1 MTATIL
7 RFPPVRT
14 QAEQEAM
21 DLKVTAMA
29 LGFDVEDHNASVLM
43 RTFGLPAMKGTPET
57 DSDPCVPFIDLPADC
72 EYIAPDTD
80 PA

>member
-29 LGFDVEDHNASVLM
+29 LGFDVEGYPHYPM
-43 RTFGLPAMKGTPET
+43 
-57 DSDPCVPFIDLPADC
+57 PFEAGNVDLPADC
-72 EYIAPDTD
+72 EYLAPDSD